1 MIRFSSLVVFCMS
14 SLALACGAEDDAA
27 NDGQCDVAAEHVT
40 ACYGPDVGS
49 AFRETCTP
57 EAATT
62 ALAENCRSMEEGK
75 ADSFSTDI
83 LSPPIE
89 HFKYGSI
96 GSDKLGI
103 PLVLLKAMPLVCSDL
118 LPPGTDPRKE
128 PLSAF
133 GLIYEP
139 GHELP
144 IGFSSRRL
152 PLVGITLVGNTCSS
166 CHTNTVREKATSA
179 RKTYFGAPA
188 IRFDV
193 ERYNAFLLGCISDT
207 SRFNSVTLNDA
218 FDELGIWGFERV
230 LAYNSS
236 VFRAFVSGLKEQVES
251 VVRDG
256 DWGPGRDDAIGL
268 SAAILLGEEYLPAIP
283 APVDYPAVWNQKARK
298 GHALHWDGASG
309 SARERNILVSVG
321 AGTPKHGV
329 PIDSI
334 NAIQSYLEKL
344 APPKYPFAINQA
356 LATTGQGIFQDL
368 CYSCHGST
376 GESVFDVIDLDY
388 IGTDPNRVNVVTQD
402 GIDATNDL
410 WGYGWEFDQFTK
422 TNGYVSNLLD
432 GIWLRAPYLHNGS
445 VPTLRDL
452 LSSAAERPTKFYRG
466 NDTYDQ
472 LNVGFVSTLPKE
484 GKKSYVLIDTARQGN
499 GNEGHEGYEYGTELS
514 DSDKDALLEYLKTL

>member
-1 MIRFSSLVVFCMS
+1 MIRFSSSVVVLS
-14 SLALACGAEDDAA
+14 SLFALACGAEDDTQSG
-27 NDGQCDVAAEHVT
+27 GQCDAASAHVQ
-40 ACYGPDVGS
+40 ACYGPDVAA
-49 AFRETCTP
+49 AFAETCTP
-57 EAATT
+57 QAAAT
-62 ALAENCRSMEEGK
+62 ALDENCLSMEEGK
-75 ADSFSTDI
+75 ADSFSTQI
-83 LSPPIE
+83 LSPPVE
-89 HFKYGSI
+89 QFKYGSI

-144 IGFSSRRL
+144 IGFSQRRL

-166 CHTNTVREKATSA
+166 CHTNTVRETASSA
-179 RKTYFGAPA
+179 RKTYYGAPA

-207 SRFNSVTLNDA
+207 SRFNSTKLNQA
-218 FDELGIWGFERV
+218 FDELGVWGFERV

-283 APVDYPAVWNQKARK
+283 APVDYPAVWNQNARK

-309 SARERNILVSVG
+309 SARERNILVAVG

-344 APPKYPFAINQA
+344 APPKYPFAVDA
-356 LATTGQGIFQDL
+356 ELAATGETIFGEL

-376 GESVFDVIDLDY
+376 GESTFDVIELAE
-388 IGTDPNRVNVVTQD
+388 IGTDPNRVNVVTEE
-402 GIDATNDL
+402 GIQATNDL
-410 WGYGWEFDQFTK
+410 WGYGWELDQFTK

-452 LSSAAERPTKFYRG
+452 LSPASERPATFYRG
-466 NDTYDQ
+466 NDTYNQAD
-472 LNVGFVSTLPKE
+472 VGFVSTLSSE
-484 GKKSYVLIDTARQGN
+484 GKKKYTKIDTARQGN
-499 GNEGHEGYEYGTELS
+499 GNGGHEYGTALS
-514 DSDKDALLEYLKTL
+514 ESDKDALLEYLKTL